1 MIALFTDF
9 GLTGPYTGQVKAVL
23 TREAP
28 GVPVVDL
35 FADLPTGDP
44 KSAAYLLAA
53 YAVWFAPP
61 IVLLAVVD
69 PGVGGARRAIVVE
82 ADGRFYVGPEN
93 GLFEPVLRRAGTA
106 QGWEIVWRP
115 GSLSASFH
123 GRDLFAPVA
132 AKLAL
137 GGIGPAILR
146 ETEISRMPDWPDDL
160 PEIAYIDH
168 FGNAMTGIRAAV
180 LPAGS
185 RLAAGSYVLD
195 RARTFS
201 DFAPG
206 SAFWY
211 ENANGLAEIAVN
223 GGRAGDVL
231 GLKIGSPVTVLP

>member
-23 TREAP
+23 AREAP

-35 FADLPTGDP
+35 FADLPVGDP

-69 PGVGGARRAIVVE
+69 PGVGSARRAIVVE

-93 GLFEPVLRRAGTA
+93 GLFEPVLRRAATA
-106 QGWEIVWRP
+106 RGWEIVWRP
-115 GSLSASFH
+115 ELLSPSFH

-132 AKLAL
+132 AKLAI
-137 GGIGPAILR
+137 GGAGPAILR

-160 PEIAYIDH
+160 PAIAYIDH
-168 FGNAMTGIRAAV
+168 FGNAMTGTRAAV
-180 LPAGS
+180 LPRRDPTRRGRPYPRSGAHLFRCPGRR
-185 RLAAGSYVLD
+185 RLLVRERQRPRRD
-195 RARTFS
+195 RRQWR
-201 DFAPG
+201 P
-206 SAFWY
+206 
-211 ENANGLAEIAVN
+211 
-223 GGRAGDVL
+223 RQ
-231 GLKIGSPVTVLP
+231 